1 MHTRRKFLLQ
11 GSMATTAL
19 IALKPL
25 KSFASKVYSLTG
37 INGYGKLIFF
47 HTAMPSSQNNLE
59 SIREISKIHRGNS
72 IVLHTGKV
80 ERHAENIQSAYDCC
94 IDEINYQAV
103 TTEGY
108 KIISKGNIKTGII
121 SAAAKDENVIQ
132 KVNDLSA
139 FLKKE
144 KGCTVVVCLSDMGFK
159 NNNATDDIS
168 IAKKSKYLDFIIGGN
183 TKNFHPQPVIL
194 LNENNEEVVIHTS
207 AIGGVAFAK
216 IAIDFDEHGKKKN
229 ISFGN

>member
-1 MHTRRKFLLQ
+1 
-11 GSMATTAL
+11 MATTAL

-37 INGYGKLIFF
+37 INGYGKLIFV
-47 HTAMPSSQNNLE
+47 HTAMPSGLKNLQ
-59 SIREISKIHRGNS
+59 STREISNIHGSNA

-80 ERHAENIQSAYDCC
+80 ESHAENIQTGYDCC
-94 IDEINYQAV
+94 IDEINNQFV

-108 KIISKGNIKTGII
+108 KIISRGNIKTGII
-121 SAAAKDENVIQ
+121 TATAKDENVIQ
-132 KVNDLSA
+132 KINELSK

-159 NNNATDDIS
+159 NNYGTDDIA

-183 TKNFHPQPVIL
+183 TKNFHPQPFIL
-194 LNENNEEVVIHTS
+194 LNENNEEVVIHTA
-207 AIGGVAFAK
+207 AIDGLAFAK
-216 IAIDFDEHGKKKN
+216 IAIEFDEHGKKKN
-229 ISFGN
+229 ISFCN